1 MMIPMSAGPLDF
13 ERCYRAVES
22 RDARFDGWFITAVK
36 TTGIYCRPSCPTPVR
51 PKREN
56 VQFYPTAAAA
66 QLAGFR
72 ACKRCR
78 PDASPG
84 SPEWNVRGD
93 LVGRAMR
100 LIADGTVDRDGVA
113 GLARRL
119 SVSERHLHRLLLTE
133 LGAGPLAIAR
143 AQRAQNARVL
153 IETTDLPFTEAAFA
167 AGFES
172 IRQFNDTIREVFAL
186 TPTELRTAGRR
197 RGDIAD
203 GSLTLRLPYR
213 PPLDWA
219 TLSGWLRV
227 RALPGVAEMNGGV
240 YRRTLRLPRGAGV
253 VALEPIDTHIRCT
266 LRLESMADLTSAVRQ
281 CRRLLDLDADP
292 LSVVEILTQDRRLSR
307 IVKKRPGLRA
317 PGAVDGTELAIQA
330 ILGQQVSLAAA
341 RTLATRLVTANGDV
355 IKIADPTLTHLFP
368 RADAI
373 AEADLSTLGVPATRR
388 ATLYA
393 LARAVASGTLALD
406 PGADRTET
414 YQQLMRLPGIGEWTA
429 GYIVMRALGDP
440 DTFLP
445 SDLGIRKAVARLG
458 LGNNPRA
465 MSEHA
470 AAWRPWRSYATHQLW
485 ATLNDTH
492 KEAS

>member
-1 MMIPMSAGPLDF
+1 MMTSPLDF

-22 RDARFDGWFITAVK
+22 RDARFDGWFITAVT

-51 PKREN
+51 PRRAN
-56 VQFYPTAAAA
+56 VRFYPTAAAA

-100 LIADGTVDRDGVA
+100 LIADGAIDRDGVA
-113 GLARRL
+113 GLASRL
-119 SVSERHLHRLLLTE
+119 AVSERHLHRLLLSE

-143 AQRAQNARVL
+143 AQRAQSARTL
-153 IETTDLPFTEAAFA
+153 IETTDLPFTEVAFA

-172 IRQFNDTIREVFAL
+172 IRQFNDTVREVFAL
-186 TPTELRTAGRR
+186 TPTELRKRGRR
-197 RGDIAD
+197 RDDVIEGA
-203 GSLTLRLPYR
+203 LTLRLPYR
-213 PPLDWA
+213 PPFDWP
-219 TLSGWLRV
+219 TLFAWLRA
-227 RALPGVAEMNGGV
+227 RAIPGVAEARDGV
-240 YRRTLRLPRGAGV
+240 YRRTLRLPRGAGI
-253 VALEPIDTHIRCT
+253 ATLESVNAHIRCT

-292 LSVVEILTQDRRLSR
+292 VSVLEVLQRDRHLSP

-341 RTLATRLVTANGDV
+341 RTLAYRLVTAHGDV
-355 IKIADPTLTHLFP
+355 IKISDPTLTHLFP
-368 RADAI
+368 RAEAI
-373 AEADLSTLGVPATRR
+373 AAADLSRLGVPATRR
-388 ATLYA
+388 KTLRT
-393 LARAVASGTLALD
+393 LAHAVAAGDLALD
-406 PGADRTET
+406 PGADRIEVHRK
-414 YQQLMRLPGIGEWTA
+414 LIAMPGIGEWTA

-445 SDLGIRKAVARLG
+445 DDLGIKKAGARLG
-458 LGNNPRA
+458 LGTTRA
-465 MSEHA
+465 ITDHS
-470 AAWRPWRSYATHQLW
+470 AAWRPWRTYATHQLW
-485 ATLNDTH
+485 ATLADQQRTP
-492 KEAS
+492 KGVQ

>member
-1 MMIPMSAGPLDF
+1 VIASTLDF

-56 VQFYPTAAAA
+56 VCFYPTPAAA

-100 LIADGTVDRDGVA
+100 LIADGIVDRDGVS
-113 GLARRL
+113 GLAQRL
-119 SVSERHLHRLLLTE
+119 AVSERHLHRLLVGE
-133 LGAGPLAIAR
+133 LGAGALAIAR
-143 AQRAQNARVL
+143 AQRAQTARTL
-153 IETTDLPFTEAAFA
+153 IETTDLPFTDVAFA

-172 IRQFNDTIREVFAL
+172 IRQFNDTTREVFAL
-186 TPTELRTAGRR
+186 TPTELRAAGHR
-197 RGDIAD
+197 RGEVAD
-203 GSLTLRLPYR
+203 GTLRLRLPYR
-213 PPLDWA
+213 PPLDWPA
-219 TLSGWLRV
+219 LSGWLCA
-227 RALPGVAEMNGGV
+227 RALPGVAEMNGRI

-253 VALEPIDTHIRCT
+253 VALEPVDAHIQCT
-266 LRLESMADLTSAVRQ
+266 LRLESIADLTSAVRQ

-292 LSVVEILTQDRRLSR
+292 MSVVEVLSQDRRLLR

-341 RTLATRLVTANGDV
+341 RTLASRLVTANGDV

-368 RADAI
+368 GAGAI
-373 AEADLSTLGVPATRR
+373 AEADLSKLGVPATRR

-393 LARAVASGTLALD
+393 LARAVAGGTLALD
-406 PGADRTET
+406 PGADRTQT

-445 SDLGIRKAVARLG
+445 SDLGIKKAGARLG
-458 LGNNPRA
+458 LGSSPRA

-485 ATLNDTH
+485 ATLSDGP
-492 KEAS
+492 KEVS

>member
-1 MMIPMSAGPLDF
+1 MDHVIASQLDF

-56 VQFYPTAAAA
+56 VRFYPTAAAA

-100 LIADGTVDRDGVA
+100 LIADGTVDRVGIA

-119 SVSERHLHRLLLTE
+119 AVSERHLHRLLLAE

-143 AQRAQNARVL
+143 AQRAQTARTL
-153 IETTDLPFTEAAFA
+153 IETTDLPFTDVAFA

-172 IRQFNDTIREVFAL
+172 VRQFNDTVREVFAL
-186 TPTELRTAGRR
+186 TPTMLRTAGRR
-197 RGDIAD
+197 RGDIVEGA
-203 GSLTLRLPYR
+203 LTLRLPYR
-213 PPLDWA
+213 PPLDWPA
-219 TLSGWLRV
+219 LSGWLRT
-227 RALPGVAEMNGGV
+227 RAVPGVAEANGRA
-240 YRRTLRLPRGAGV
+240 YRRTLRLARGAAI
-253 VALEPIDTHIRCT
+253 VALEPVNGHIQCT
-266 LRLESMADLTSAVRQ
+266 LKLESMADLTSAVRQ

-292 LSVVEILTQDRRLSR
+292 LSVVEVLSQDRRLSP

-341 RTLATRLVTANGDV
+341 RTLTSRLIAAHGDV
-355 IKIADPTLTHLFP
+355 VKIADPTLTHLFP
-368 RADAI
+368 CADAI
-373 AEADLSTLGVPATRR
+373 AAADLSKLGVPQARR
-388 ATLYA
+388 ATLHA
-393 LARAVASGTLALD
+393 LARAVAGGKLVLD
-406 PGADRTET
+406 PGADRAET
-414 YQQLMRLPGIGEWTA
+414 YQRLVAVPGIGEWTA
-429 GYIVMRALGDP
+429 GYILMRALGDP

-445 SDLGIRKAVARLG
+445 SDLGIKKAGARLG
-458 LGNNPRA
+458 LGDRA
-465 MSEHA
+465 RTISERA
-470 AAWRPWRSYATHQLW
+470 AAWRPWRTYATHHLW
-485 ATLNDTH
+485 ATLTDI
-492 KEAS
+492 

>member
-1 MMIPMSAGPLDF
+1 MTSPLDF

-22 RDARFDGWFITAVK
+22 ADARFDGWFITAVT

-51 PKREN
+51 PRRAN
-56 VQFYPTAAAA
+56 VRFYPTAAAA

-100 LIADGTVDRDGVA
+100 LIADGAIDREGVA
-113 GLARRL
+113 GVASRLA
-119 SVSERHLHRLLLTE
+119 VSERHLHRLLLGE

-143 AQRAQNARVL
+143 AQRAQAARTL
-153 IETTDLPFTEAAFA
+153 IETTDLPFTDVAFA

-172 IRQFNDTIREVFAL
+172 IRQFNDTVREVFAL
-186 TPTELRTAGRR
+186 TPTELRKRGRR
-197 RGDIAD
+197 QGEVVEGA
-203 GSLTLRLPYR
+203 LTLRLPYR
-213 PPLDWA
+213 PPFDWP
-219 TLSGWLRV
+219 TLFAWLRV
-227 RALPGVAEMNGGV
+227 RAIPGVAEARDGV
-240 YRRTLRLPRGAGV
+240 YRRTLRLPRGAGI
-253 VALEPIDTHIRCT
+253 ATLEPVDAHIRCT

-292 LSVVEILTQDRRLSR
+292 LSVLEVLTGDRHLSP

-317 PGAVDGTELAIQA
+317 PGAVEGTELAVQA
-330 ILGQQVSLAAA
+330 ILGQQVSLAAG
-341 RTLATRLVTANGDV
+341 RTLALRLVTAHGDA

-368 RADAI
+368 RAEAI
-373 AEADLSTLGVPATRR
+373 AAGDLSRLGVPATRR
-388 ATLYA
+388 QTLRA
-393 LARAVASGTLALD
+393 LARAVAAGDLALD
-406 PGADRTET
+406 PGADRVEVHRKLTAT
-414 YQQLMRLPGIGEWTA
+414 PGIGNWTA

-445 SDLGIRKAVARLG
+445 DDLGIKKAGARLG
-458 LGNNPRA
+458 LADARA
-465 MSEHA
+465 LIEHS
-470 AAWRPWRSYATHQLW
+470 AAWRPWRTYATYQLW
-485 ATLNDTH
+485 ATLADQERTS
-492 KEAS
+492 KGVQ

>member
-1 MMIPMSAGPLDF
+1 MTVSIVDF

-22 RDARFDGWFITAVK
+22 RDPRFDGWFITAVK

-56 VQFYPTAAAA
+56 VSFYPTAAAA

-100 LIADGTVDRDGVA
+100 LIAEGIVDRDGVA

-119 SVSERHLHRLLLTE
+119 AVSERHLHRLLLSE

-143 AQRAQNARVL
+143 AQRAQTARTL
-153 IETTDLPFTEAAFA
+153 IETTDLPFIDVAFA

-172 IRQFNDTIREVFAL
+172 VRQFNDTVREVFAL
-186 TPTELRTAGRR
+186 TPTALRTSGRR
-197 RGDIAD
+197 RGDVVEGA
-203 GSLTLRLPYR
+203 LTLRLPYR
-213 PPLDWA
+213 PPLDWPA
-219 TLSGWLRV
+219 LSSWLRI
-227 RALPGVAEMNGGV
+227 RAVPGIAQSTGNT
-240 YRRTLRLPRGAGV
+240 YRRTLRLPRGAAIV
-253 VALEPIDTHIRCT
+253 SLEPVNGHINCT
-266 LRLESMADLTSAVRQ
+266 LKLESMSDLTTAVRQ
-281 CRRLLDLDADP
+281 SRRLLDLDADP
-292 LSVVEILTQDRRLSR
+292 LSVVEVLSKDRRLSA
-307 IVKKRPGLRA
+307 IVEKHPGLRA

-330 ILGQQVSLAAA
+330 VLGQQVSLAAA
-341 RTLATRLVTANGDV
+341 RTLAARLVTAHGDV
-355 IKIADPTLTHLFP
+355 IKIADPALTHVFP
-368 RADAI
+368 CADAI
-373 AEADLSTLGVPATRR
+373 ADADLSKLGVPSTRR
-388 ATLYA
+388 ATLHA
-393 LARAVASGTLALD
+393 LATAVARGRLTLD
-406 PGADRTET
+406 PGADRAET
-414 YQQLMRLPGIGEWTA
+414 FHKLLALPGIGEWTA

-445 SDLGIRKAVARLG
+445 SDLGIKKAGARLG
-458 LGNNPRA
+458 LGTNARA
-465 MSEHA
+465 ISEHA
-470 AAWRPWRSYATHQLW
+470 AAWRPWRTYATHQLW
-485 ATLNDTH
+485 ATLTPTP

>member
-1 MMIPMSAGPLDF
+1 MSVSLLDF

-56 VQFYPTAAAA
+56 VSFYPTAAAA

-100 LIADGTVDRDGVA
+100 LIGEGIVDREGVA

-119 SVSERHLHRLLLTE
+119 AVSERHLHRLLLNE

-143 AQRAQNARVL
+143 AQRAQTARTL
-153 IETTDLPFTEAAFA
+153 IETTDLPFIDVAFA

-172 IRQFNDTIREVFAL
+172 VRQFNDTVREVFAL
-186 TPTELRTAGRR
+186 TPTALRTSGRR
-197 RGDIAD
+197 RGDIVEGA
-203 GSLTLRLPYR
+203 LMLRLPYR
-213 PPLDWA
+213 PPLDWPA
-219 TLSGWLRV
+219 LSSWLRV
-227 RALPGVAEMNGGV
+227 RALPGVAHADGNA
-240 YRRTLRLPRGAGV
+240 YRRTLRLPRGAAV
-253 VALEPIDTHIRCT
+253 VSLEPVNGHITCT
-266 LRLESMADLTSAVRQ
+266 LTLESMSDLTTAVRQ

-292 LSVVEILTQDRRLSR
+292 MSVVEVLSKDRRLSP
-307 IVKKRPGLRA
+307 IVRKHPGLRA

-330 ILGQQVSLAAA
+330 VLGQQVSLAAA
-341 RTLATRLVTANGDV
+341 RTLAARLVTAHGDV
-355 IKIADPTLTHLFP
+355 IKIADPTLTHVFP
-368 RADAI
+368 NAEAI
-373 AEADLSTLGVPATRR
+373 AEADLSKLGVPATRR
-388 ATLYA
+388 ATLHA
-393 LARAVASGTLALD
+393 LATAIARGTLTLD
-406 PGADRTET
+406 PGADRADT
-414 YQQLMRLPGIGEWTA
+414 YTKLLAIPGIGEWTA

-445 SDLGIRKAVARLG
+445 GDLGIKRAGARLG
-458 LGNNPRA
+458 LGANPRTI
-465 MSEHA
+465 SEHA
-470 AAWRPWRSYATHQLW
+470 AAWRPWRTYATHQLW
-485 ATLNDTH
+485 ATLTPTP

>member
-1 MMIPMSAGPLDF
+1 MTSGLDF

-22 RDARFDGWFITAVK
+22 RDARFDGWFITAV
-36 TTGIYCRPSCPTPVR
+36 TTTRIYCRPSCPTPIR
-51 PKREN
+51 PKREH
-56 VQFYPTAAAA
+56 VRFYPTAAAA

-100 LIADGTVDRDGVA
+100 LIADGIVDREGVA

-119 SVSERHLHRLLLTE
+119 AVSERHLHRLLLGE

-143 AQRAQNARVL
+143 AQRAQTARTL
-153 IETTDLPFTEAAFA
+153 IETTELPFTDVAFA

-172 IRQFNDTIREVFAL
+172 IRQFNDTVREVFAL
-186 TPTELRTAGRR
+186 TPTDLRRAGRR
-197 RGDIAD
+197 RGDIVE

-213 PPLDWA
+213 APLDWPG
-219 TLSGWLRV
+219 LYEWLRA
-227 RALPGVAEMNGGV
+227 RAVPGVAVAEGNT

-253 VALEPIDTHIRCT
+253 ATLEPVDSYIRCS
-266 LRLESMADLTSAVRQ
+266 LRLEAMADLTSAVRQ

-292 LSVVEILTQDRRLSR
+292 TSVVEVLSKDRRLSPL
-307 IVKKRPGLRA
+307 VSKRPGLRA

-330 ILGQQVSLAAA
+330 ILGQQVSLPAA
-341 RTLATRLVTANGDV
+341 RTLTSRLVTAHGDV
-355 IKIADPTLTHLFP
+355 IKLADPRLTHRFP
-368 RADAI
+368 TAERI

-388 ATLYA
+388 QTIRELAT
-393 LARAVASGTLALD
+393 AVASGRLSLD
-406 PGADRTET
+406 PGADRVEV
-414 YQQLMRLPGIGEWTA
+414 YRQLVALPGIGDWTA

-445 SDLGIRKAVARLG
+445 GDLGVKKAGARLG
-458 LGNNPRA
+458 LGSNPRA
-465 MSEHA
+465 ISEHA
-470 AAWRPWRSYATHQLW
+470 AAWRPWRTYATHQLW
-485 ATLNDTH
+485 ATLADH
-492 KEAS
+492 

>member
-1 MMIPMSAGPLDF
+1 MQTVRAFSLDF

-22 RDARFDGWFITAVK
+22 RDTRFDGWFITAVK

-100 LIADGTVDRDGVA
+100 LIAEGAVDRDGVE

-119 SVSERHLHRLLLTE
+119 AVSERHLHRLLLSE

-143 AQRAQNARVL
+143 AQRAQTARTL
-153 IETTDLPFTEAAFA
+153 IETTDLPFTDVAFA

-172 IRQFNDTIREVFAL
+172 IRQFNDTVRDVFAL
-186 TPTELRTAGRR
+186 TPTALRAAGRR
-197 RGDIAD
+197 RGDIVE
-203 GSLTLRLPYR
+203 GELTLRLPYR
-213 PPLDWA
+213 PPLDWPA
-219 TLSGWLRV
+219 LFGWLRT
-227 RALPGVAEMNGGV
+227 RAVPGVAEASGRA
-240 YRRTLRLPRGAGV
+240 YRRTLRLPRGAAIV
-253 VALEPIDTHIRCT
+253 TLEPVDGHIRCT
-266 LRLESMADLTSAVRQ
+266 LKLESMSDLTSAVRQ

-292 LSVVEILTQDRRLSR
+292 LSVVEVLSRDRRLSKVVR
-307 IVKKRPGLRA
+307 KRPGLRA

-330 ILGQQVSLAAA
+330 VLGQQVSLAAA
-341 RTLATRLVTANGDV
+341 RTLSSRLVTAHGDV
-355 IKIADPTLTHLFP
+355 IKLADPTLTHLFP

-373 AEADLSTLGVPATRR
+373 AAADLSELGVPRTRR
-388 ATLYA
+388 ATLHA
-393 LARAVASGTLALD
+393 LADAVANGTLVLD
-406 PGADRTET
+406 PGADRAET
-414 YQQLMRLPGIGEWTA
+414 YQRLVALPGIGEWTA
-429 GYIVMRALGDP
+429 GYILMRALGDP
-440 DTFLP
+440 DTFLA
-445 SDLGIRKAVARLG
+445 SDLGIKKAGERLG
-458 LGNNPRA
+458 LGDNAPTISDRA
-465 MSEHA
+465 G
-470 AAWRPWRSYATHQLW
+470 AWRPWRTYATHHLW
-485 ATLNDTH
+485 ATLTDT
-492 KEAS
+492 

>member
-1 MMIPMSAGPLDF
+1 MSVSLLDF

-56 VQFYPTAAAA
+56 VSFYPTAAAA

-100 LIADGTVDRDGVA
+100 LIGEGIVDREGVA

-119 SVSERHLHRLLLTE
+119 AVSERHLHRLLLSE

-143 AQRAQNARVL
+143 AQRAQTARTL
-153 IETTDLPFTEAAFA
+153 IETTDLPFIDVAFA

-172 IRQFNDTIREVFAL
+172 VRQFNDTVREVFAL
-186 TPTELRTAGRR
+186 TPTALRTSGRR
-197 RGDIAD
+197 RGDIVEGA
-203 GSLTLRLPYR
+203 LTLRLPYR
-213 PPLDWA
+213 PPLDWPA
-219 TLSGWLRV
+219 LSSWLRV
-227 RALPGVAEMNGGV
+227 RAVPGVAHADGNA
-240 YRRTLRLPRGAGV
+240 YRRTLRLPRGAAV
-253 VALEPIDTHIRCT
+253 VSLEPVNGHITCT
-266 LRLESMADLTSAVRQ
+266 LTLESMSDLTTAVRQ

-292 LSVVEILTQDRRLSR
+292 MSVVEVLSKDRRLSP
-307 IVKKRPGLRA
+307 IVRKHPGLRA

-330 ILGQQVSLAAA
+330 VLGQQVSLAAA
-341 RTLATRLVTANGDV
+341 RTLAARLVTAHGDV
-355 IKIADPTLTHLFP
+355 IKIADPTLTHVFP
-368 RADAI
+368 NAEAI
-373 AEADLSTLGVPATRR
+373 AEADLSKLGVPATRR
-388 ATLYA
+388 ATLHA
-393 LARAVASGTLALD
+393 LATAIARGSLTLD
-406 PGADRTET
+406 PGADRADT
-414 YQQLMRLPGIGEWTA
+414 YTKLLAIAGIGEWTA

-445 SDLGIRKAVARLG
+445 GDLGIKKAGARLG
-458 LGNNPRA
+458 LGANARTI
-465 MSEHA
+465 SEHA
-470 AAWRPWRSYATHQLW
+470 AAWRPWRTYATHQLW
-485 ATLNDTH
+485 ATLTPTP

>member
-1 MMIPMSAGPLDF
+1 MDHVIASQLDF

-56 VQFYPTAAAA
+56 VRFYPTAAAA

-100 LIADGTVDRDGVA
+100 LIADGTVDRVGVA

-119 SVSERHLHRLLLTE
+119 AVSERHLHRLLLGE

-143 AQRAQNARVL
+143 AQRAQTGRTL
-153 IETTDLPFTEAAFA
+153 IETTDLPFTDVAFA

-172 IRQFNDTIREVFAL
+172 VRQFNDTVREVFAL

-197 RGDIAD
+197 RGDVVEGA
-203 GSLTLRLPYR
+203 LTLRLPYR
-213 PPLDWA
+213 PPLDWPA
-219 TLSGWLRV
+219 MSGWLRT
-227 RALPGVAEMNGGV
+227 RAVPGVAEMNGRA
-240 YRRTLRLPRGAGV
+240 YRRTLRLARGAAIV
-253 VALEPIDTHIRCT
+253 NLEPVNGHIQCT
-266 LRLESMADLTSAVRQ
+266 LKLESMSDLTSAVRQ

-292 LSVVEILTQDRRLSR
+292 LSVVEVLSQDRRLSP

-341 RTLATRLVTANGDV
+341 RTLTSRLVTAHGDV

-368 RADAI
+368 RAEAI
-373 AEADLSTLGVPATRR
+373 AAADLSRLGVPKTRR
-388 ATLYA
+388 ATLRA
-393 LARAVASGTLALD
+393 LAGAVALGKLALD
-406 PGADRTET
+406 PGADRAET
-414 YQQLMRLPGIGEWTA
+414 YQRLLALPGIGEWTA
-429 GYIVMRALGDP
+429 GYILMRALGDP

-445 SDLGIRKAVARLG
+445 SDLGIKKAGARLG
-458 LGNNPRA
+458 LGDNVRSI
-465 MSEHA
+465 SERA
-470 AAWRPWRSYATHQLW
+470 AAWRPWRTYATHHLW
-485 ATLNDTH
+485 ATLTDI
-492 KEAS
+492 

>member
-1 MMIPMSAGPLDF
+1 MVGSSLDF

-36 TTGIYCRPSCPTPVR
+36 TTGIYCRPSCPTPIR
-51 PKREN
+51 PKKEN
-56 VQFYPTAAAA
+56 VSFYPTAAAA

-84 SPEWNVRGD
+84 SPEWNARGD
-93 LVGRAMR
+93 LAGRAMR
-100 LIADGTVDRDGVA
+100 LIGDGTVDRGGVA

-119 SVSERHLHRLLLTE
+119 AVSERHLHRLLLSE

-143 AQRAQNARVL
+143 AQRAQTARVL
-153 IETTDLPFTEAAFA
+153 IETTDLPFTDVAFA

-172 IRQFNDTIREVFAL
+172 IRQFNDTVREVFAL
-186 TPTELRTAGRR
+186 TPTALRGAGRR
-197 RGDIAD
+197 RGDIAE
-203 GSLTLRLPYR
+203 GALTLRLPYR
-213 PPLDWA
+213 PPLDWS
-219 TLSGWLRV
+219 TLSSWLRD
-227 RALPGVAEMNGGV
+227 RAVPGIAEMKGPA

-253 VALEPIDTHIRCT
+253 VALEPVDSHVRCT

-292 LSVVEILTQDRRLSR
+292 VSVIEVLSKDRHLSR

-317 PGAVDGTELAIQA
+317 PGAVDGTELAISA
-330 ILGQQVSLAAA
+330 ILGQQVSIAAA
-341 RTLATRLVTANGDV
+341 RTLALRLTTANGDV

-368 RADAI
+368 RAEAI
-373 AEADLSTLGVPATRR
+373 AEADLARLGLPATRR
-388 ATLYA
+388 ATLRA
-393 LARAVASGTLALD
+393 LTRAVADGTLALD

-440 DTFLP
+440 DTFLA
-445 SDLGIRKAVARLG
+445 SDLGIKTAGARLG
-458 LGNNPRA
+458 IGTNPRA

-485 ATLNDTH
+485 ATLGDAQ
-492 KEAS
+492 KEVS

>member
-1 MMIPMSAGPLDF
+1 MIGAPLDF

-22 RDARFDGWFITAVK
+22 RDARFDGWFITAVR

-51 PKREN
+51 PRREN
-56 VQFYPTAAAA
+56 VSFFPTAAAA
-66 QLAGFR
+66 QLAGYR

-119 SVSERHLHRLLLTE
+119 AVSERHLHRLLLSE

-143 AQRAQNARVL
+143 AQRAQTARVL
-153 IETTDLPFTEAAFA
+153 IETTDLPFTQVAFA

-172 IRQFNDTIREVFAL
+172 IRQFNDTVREVFAL
-186 TPTELRTAGRR
+186 TPTALRTAGRR
-197 RGDIAD
+197 RADIAD
-203 GSLTLRLPYR
+203 GVLTLRLPYR
-213 PPLDWA
+213 PPLDWQA
-219 TLSGWLRV
+219 LAGWLRT
-227 RALPGVAEMNGGV
+227 RALPGVAEVNGRV

-253 VALEPIDTHIRCT
+253 VALEPVDTHIQCT

-292 LSVVEILTQDRRLSR
+292 LSVVEVLSKDRRLSS

-330 ILGQQVSLAAA
+330 VLGQQVSLAAA
-341 RTLATRLVTANGDV
+341 RTLASRLVTAHGDV

-368 RADAI
+368 HAASIADA
-373 AEADLSTLGVPATRR
+373 DLARLGVPATRR
-388 ATLYA
+388 ATLRA
-393 LARAVASGTLALD
+393 VARAVADGRLALD

-414 YQQLMRLPGIGEWTA
+414 YQQLVQLPGIGEWTA

-445 SDLGIRKAVARLG
+445 SDLGIKKAVARLG
-458 LGNNPRA
+458 IGSNARA
-465 MSEHA
+465 ISDHA

-485 ATLNDTH
+485 ATLSDTY
-492 KEAS
+492 KEVS

>member
-1 MMIPMSAGPLDF
+1 MIGAPLDF

-22 RDARFDGWFITAVK
+22 RDARFDGWFITAVR

-51 PKREN
+51 PRREN
-56 VQFYPTAAAA
+56 VSFFPTAAAA
-66 QLAGFR
+66 QLAGYR

-119 SVSERHLHRLLLTE
+119 AVSERHLHRRLLSE

-143 AQRAQNARVL
+143 AQRAQTARVL
-153 IETTDLPFTEAAFA
+153 IETTDLPFTQVAFA

-172 IRQFNDTIREVFAL
+172 IRQFNDAVREVFAL
-186 TPTELRTAGRR
+186 TPTALRTAGRR
-197 RGDIAD
+197 RADIAD
-203 GSLTLRLPYR
+203 GVLTLRLPYR
-213 PPLDWA
+213 PPLDWQA
-219 TLSGWLRV
+219 LAGWLRT
-227 RALPGVAEMNGGV
+227 RALPGVAEVNGRV

-253 VALEPIDTHIRCT
+253 VALEPADTHIQCT

-292 LSVVEILTQDRRLSR
+292 LSVVEVLSKDRRLSS

-330 ILGQQVSLAAA
+330 VLGQQVSLAAA
-341 RTLATRLVTANGDV
+341 RTLSSRLVTAHGDV

-368 RADAI
+368 HAASIADA
-373 AEADLSTLGVPATRR
+373 DLARLGVPATRR
-388 ATLYA
+388 ATLRA
-393 LARAVASGTLALD
+393 VARAVAGGTLALD

-414 YQQLMRLPGIGEWTA
+414 YQQLVQLPGIGEWTA

-445 SDLGIRKAVARLG
+445 SDLGIKKAVARLG
-458 LGNNPRA
+458 IGSNARA
-465 MSEHA
+465 ISDHA
-470 AAWRPWRSYATHQLW
+470 VAWRPWRSYATHQLW
-485 ATLNDTH
+485 ATLSDAY
-492 KEAS
+492 KEVS